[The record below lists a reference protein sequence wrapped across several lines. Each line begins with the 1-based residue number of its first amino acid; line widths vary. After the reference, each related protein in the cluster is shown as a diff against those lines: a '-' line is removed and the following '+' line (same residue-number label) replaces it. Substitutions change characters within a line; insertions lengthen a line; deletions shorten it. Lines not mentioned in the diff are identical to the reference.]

1 MRSAAHERNLFIFL
15 QEKIAQMR
23 CLFEGRRK
31 MKKNRCYFEKW
42 KILKSLLNKL
52 AVKIPRI
59 GKRKKEKDTHTTDR
73 FGTPAATEN
82 WIIRT

>member
-31 MKKNRCYFEKW
+31 MKKKLMLLWKMENSEKFI
-42 KILKSLLNKL
+42 K
-52 AVKIPRI
+52 
-59 GKRKKEKDTHTTDR
+59 
-73 FGTPAATEN
+73 
-82 WIIRT
+82 

>member
-1 MRSAAHERNLFIFL
+1 MKN
-15 QEKIAQMR
+15 EKTWM
-23 CLFEGRRK
+23 
-31 MKKNRCYFEKW
+31 YFEKW

-59 GKRKKEKDTHTTDR
+59 GKRKKEKYTHTTDR

-82 WIIRT
+82 